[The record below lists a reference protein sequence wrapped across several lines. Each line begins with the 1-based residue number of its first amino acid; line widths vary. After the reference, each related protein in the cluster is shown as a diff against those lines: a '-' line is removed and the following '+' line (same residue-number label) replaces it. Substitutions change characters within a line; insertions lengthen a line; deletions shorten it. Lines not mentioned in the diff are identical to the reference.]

1 MRSGA
6 LLCLLIL
13 FAPMVHLLEPMRPL
27 SDDLGTAS
35 NVGTLDRIT
44 FQDGTTTASGTL
56 TSPSGVLLAA
66 QPGFDLRHGTVD
78 LELAS
83 TPEQMQRNLSFIGG
97 GLTGTFAN
105 TSVGPSGLELV

>member
-27 SDDLGTAS
+27 SDDLGPAS

-66 QPGFDLRHGTVD
+66 QPGFDLRH
-78 LELAS
+78 EL
-83 TPEQMQRNLSFIGG
+83 
-97 GLTGTFAN
+97 GLKN
-105 TSVGPSGLELV
+105 T